1 MRRKSGTPS
10 SPSGNSR
17 AEDLRSKELE
27 RTGALLELYMK
38 APQLTDQQICECALE
53 EAVKLT
59 DSEIG
64 YLHEL
69 SVDQT
74 MLTLSTWNKEARK
87 QCAVTYTDHYPLS
100 EAGIWA
106 DCVRLRRPVLHNDYP
121 ALAHKKDLPDGH
133 VQVSRHLSLPVVEN
147 DRIKFVLG
155 VGNKQA
161 AYNGDDIIQ
170 LEQIA
175 GELHKIMVRRRAEQA
190 LQASETRY
198 RVVADNTYD
207 WEFWLDPEGR
217 FIYSSPSC
225 ERITGY
231 RAAEFEADP
240 DLLVRLIHPDDRP
253 RFEAHQRKVRVDQV
267 MAEEEFRIVR
277 ADRAVGWI
285 GQLCGPVFDE
295 AGRFLGVRGSNRDIS
310 ERKLAEETL
319 RRSEE
324 RYGTLVRSSPYCI
337 HEIDRQGRLASMNPA
352 GLAMMGVREESA
364 IVGMPYLD
372 AVADEDRGRIGQL
385 LQAALE
391 GQWSEFEFRAR
402 NGRYFASSFVPIRDV
417 GGAVLRVMGLTQDI
431 TARTKAEASLLDYQQ
446 RLRSLTSEL
455 SRVEQRERRRVA
467 GLLHD
472 DVIQALAL
480 SRIRLSELRQS
491 LGVAEQQGLLDRTR
505 ELVEGAIQGTRSL
518 MSQLSP
524 PILHEL
530 GLEPALDWL
539 TEQIAGREGLAWQ
552 FASDGRPK
560 LLDDDGKVLLF
571 TAVRELLLNVVKHA
585 RAGHVTVRSSRENGT
600 IQISVEDDGVG
611 FDTRLRS
618 RCCGESGGFGLFS
631 IRERLGYLGGYCE
644 IHSEPGKGT
653 RAVLALPLKQDGA
666 HEDSHH
672 TGG

>member
-1 MRRKSGTPS
+1 MRRKRGSPS
-10 SPSGNSR
+10 SQDGSKR
-17 AEDLRSKELE
+17 AKDLRSKELE

-59 DSEIG
+59 DSEVG

-74 MLTLSTWNKEARK
+74 MLTLSTWNEEARK
-87 QCAVTYTDHYPLS
+87 QCSATHTDHYPLS

-106 DCVRLRRPVLHNDYP
+106 DCVRLGRPVVHNDYP
-121 ALAHKKDLPDGH
+121 AIEHKKGLPDGH
-133 VQVSRHLSLPVVEN
+133 VQVSRHLSLPVMEN
-147 DRIKFVLG
+147 GRISFVLG

-161 AYNGDDIIQ
+161 DYNADDIIQ
-170 LEQIA
+170 LQQIS

-240 DLLVRLIHPDDRP
+240 GLLVRLIHPDDQP
-253 RFEAHQRKVRVDQV
+253 RFEAHQRKVRDGQV
-267 MAEEEFRIVR
+267 VAEEEFRIVR
-277 ADRAVGWI
+277 ADGAVGWI

-310 ERKLAEETL
+310 ERRLAEETL

-337 HEIDRQGRLASMNPA
+337 HEIDRQGRLTSMNPA

-372 AVADEDRGRIGQL
+372 AVVDEDRGRIGRL
-385 LQAALE
+385 LQAALDE
-391 GQWSEFEFRAR
+391 GKRSEFEFMAG
-402 NGRYFASSFVPIRDV
+402 NGRYFASSFVPIRDAD
-417 GGAVLRVMGLTQDI
+417 GAVIRVMGLTQDI
-431 TARTKAEASLLDYQQ
+431 TARKKAEASLLDYQE
-446 RLRSLTSEL
+446 RLRCLTSEL
-455 SRVEQRERRRVA
+455 SRAEQQERRRVA

-491 LGVAEQQGLLDRTR
+491 LVAEQQGLLDRTR
-505 ELVEGAIQGTRSL
+505 ELVEDAIQGTRSL

-524 PILHEL
+524 PILHEI
-530 GLEPALDWL
+530 GLDPALDWL
-539 TEQIAGREGLAWQ
+539 TEQIAGREKLAWR
-552 FASDGRPK
+552 FVSDGQPK

-571 TAVRELLLNVVKHA
+571 TAARELLLNVVKHA
-585 RAGHVTVRSSRENGT
+585 RAAHVTVRSSRENST

-611 FDTRLRS
+611 FDTRVKS

-631 IRERLGYLGGYCE
+631 IRERLGYLGGSCE

-653 RAVLALPLKQDGA
+653 RAVLALPIKQDGA